1 MGNMI
6 KSFKQ
11 FNEEATKKVTFA
23 FGRFNPPTVG
33 HAKLI
38 DKVIEISSGG
48 DYKIFASQ
56 SNNPKKD
63 PLEYKE
69 KVSIMR
75 KMFPKYGRNIVLDT
89 KIKTVFDVLVNLY
102 DAGYTEAVMIA
113 GSDRIN
119 EFKTLLNKYNG
130 VKARHGFYEFSGGVK
145 IVSAGERDPDAD
157 DVSGMSASKM
167 RAAAVSGD
175 FQAFSNGLPKSFG
188 DKLEVFNLL
197 RKRMG
202 LKEMTNFRKHIELKT
217 TDIRERYI
225 ANDVFLVGDRF
236 INQHNNTLTVTER
249 CANYIVGSDNNKY
262 FLNKIVE
269 IKN

>member
-102 DAGYTEAVMIA
+102 DAGYNEAVMIA

-167 RAAAVSGD
+167 RKAAVEGD
-175 FQAFSNGLPKSFG
+175 FHSFSNGLPKSFG

-217 TDIRERYI
+217 TGIREKYV
-225 ANDVFLVGDRF
+225 AGEVFNVGDQF
-236 INQHNNTLTVTER
+236 MTFSGETLNVQER
-249 CANYIVGSDNNKY
+249 CNNYIIGTNEKKY
-262 FLNKIVE
+262 FLNKIIE
-269 IKN
+269 IAN